1 LRAVSP
7 APDNDGMMLPSLDE
21 PALRNAVTP
30 ADAVRAVREA
40 FRADGEGRT
49 AVPAVINL
57 PVPGTRGEFHVKT
70 AWVAGVPLI
79 AVKVASGFYDNP
91 ALGLPTGSGLMAL
104 FDAATGM
111 PLGLLFDNGFLT
123 DLRTGAAGAIA
134 ADCLARRVIDTVG
147 VIGSGVQARFQVAC
161 LREVRQ
167 FRRLVAWSIDA
178 PGLEA
183 YCREMRNSFGLEVVA
198 GGGPEDVCRQA
209 DVLVTA
215 TPSTTPMVRAEWLH
229 PGMHITA
236 VGSDTPGKQEL
247 EAACLG
253 RADLVVVDRLSQCA
267 RFGELSHAL
276 VAGVMRE
283 SGVWAQLGEVVAGT
297 CPGRTDEAQITIC
310 DLTGVGFQDTA
321 IAAFAWARVR
331 ENGLAAAARPTC
343 EGDV

>member
-1 LRAVSP
+1 ML
-7 APDNDGMMLPSLDE
+7 LPSLDE
-21 PALRNAVTP
+21 PTLRGAVTP
-30 ADAVRAVREA
+30 ADAVRAVRDA

-123 DLRTGAAGAIA
+123 DIRTGAAGAVA
-134 ADCLARRVIDTVG
+134 ADCLARRTIDTVG
-147 VIGSGVQARFQVAC
+147 VIGSGVQARFQVEC
-161 LREVRQ
+161 LREVRH
-167 FRRLVAWSIDA
+167 FTRVVAWSIDER
-178 PGLEA
+178 GLDA
-183 YCREMRNSFGLEVVA
+183 YCRELRESYGLEAVA
-198 GGGPEDVCRQA
+198 EGGPEEVCRQA

-229 PGMHITA
+229 PGMHVTA
-236 VGSDTPGKQEL
+236 LGSDTPGKQEL

-253 RADLVVVDRLSQCA
+253 RADRVVVDRLSQCA

-276 VAGVMRE
+276 AAGIMRE
-283 SGVWAQLGEVVAGT
+283 TDVWAELGEVVAGIR
-297 CPGRTDEAQITIC
+297 PGRDDDQQITIC

-331 ENGLAAAARPTC
+331 ENGLAL
-343 EGDV
+343 